1 MHFLSASLVVTWAL
15 SLISC
20 MVICQGSFHSS
31 VRYNM
36 KPYPCPPLLFIGNIS
51 IGMTFS
57 LSMETCQ
64 QRQHKKKFKKKIM
77 SIVFCHH
84 CGLIL
89 STAHNQ
95 CLRFQRQT
103 TFARPLAH
111 LGEGKN
117 WPIADRRVPNN
128 DPRNKSRTHFG
139 SSILLLTFRERMY
152 WFVFEYLWSWE
163 FFHAWRG
170 KDANDKCQQKLHS
183 VSFHQ
188 HSKGVTP
195 MSF

>member
-1 MHFLSASLVVTWAL
+1 MRLLWLPEHYHWYRVWLFAKAPSTVLFDIIWSRILVRHCYLLATSPSAW
-15 SLISC
+15 
-20 MVICQGSFHSS
+20 HSHS
-31 VRYNM
+31 RW
-36 KPYPCPPLLFIGNIS
+36 KPANNDNI
-51 IGMTFS
+51 
-57 LSMETCQ
+57 
-64 QRQHKKKFKKKIM
+64 KKKFKKKIM

-95 CLRFQRQT
+95 CVRFQRQT